1 LGGKAQEGVCEK
13 KSSIV
18 DLASS
23 FPLFMLLLVSIA
35 CGHTLLPTSPHGCA
49 LLLLMAKLELIFFL
63 LLFANLWQWGVSQ

>member
-1 LGGKAQEGVCEK
+1 MRKFLKK

-23 FPLFMLLLVSIA
+23 SPLFMLSLISIA
-35 CGHTLLPTSPHGCA
+35 CGHALLPNSPHGCA
-49 LLLLMAKLELIFFL
+49 LLLLVAKLELIFFL

>member
-1 LGGKAQEGVCEK
+1 LGGKAQEEICEK

-23 FPLFMLLLVSIA
+23 FPLFMLSLVSIVA
-35 CGHTLLPTSPHGCA
+35 CGHALLPASPHGCA

-63 LLFANLWQWGVSQ
+63 LLFANL